1 MAAIGASITVSVSL
15 KKFDVSFFFGSEMK
29 FKLKQVRKNS
39 MDAPEIYWQN
49 PYLTLLSLVPTGQYL
64 FGDRSYNYRYFYSQA
79 IATFSRLYFYIAQ

>member
-29 FKLKQVRKNS
+29 FKVKQVRKNS

-49 PYLTLLSLVPTGQYL
+49 PYLTL
-64 FGDRSYNYRYFYSQA
+64 
-79 IATFSRLYFYIAQ
+79 